1 MIISYIYYDVNLLR
15 NMNQY
20 HIINMMEEKP
30 RIRNVVA
37 QNVRKYRKLEGL
49 TQEQLAEAADVSN
62 TYIANIECGQTWV
75 SDKTLEKVA
84 AALRVEIYL
93 LFISEKSEQNA
104 KDTFVKSRENI
115 SYLKKRQ
122 NQLNNYVKAFFSETF
137 EHIVKE

>member
-1 MIISYIYYDVNLLR
+1 MTISYYYYDVNLLR

-20 HIINMMEEKP
+20 HIISMMEEKS

-93 LFISEKSEQNA
+93 LFISEKPEQNA

-137 EHIVKE
+137 EHIVRN

>member
-1 MIISYIYYDVNLLR
+1 
-15 NMNQY
+15 MNQY
-20 HIINMMEEKP
+20 HIINMMEEKS

-84 AALRVEIYL
+84 AALRVEIL
-93 LFISEKSEQNA
+93 SSVHF
-104 KDTFVKSRENI
+104 
-115 SYLKKRQ
+115 
-122 NQLNNYVKAFFSETF
+122 
-137 EHIVKE
+137 

>member
-1 MIISYIYYDVNLLR
+1 
-15 NMNQY
+15 
-20 HIINMMEEKP
+20 MMEEKS

-93 LFISEKSEQNA
+93 LFISEKLDQTA
-104 KDTFVKSRENI
+104 KDALAKSHENI

-122 NQLNNYVKAFFSETF
+122 NDLSNYVKAFFSETF

>member
-1 MIISYIYYDVNLLR
+1 
-15 NMNQY
+15 
-20 HIINMMEEKP
+20 MMEEKP
-30 RIRNVVA
+30 RVRSVIA

-93 LFISEKSEQNA
+93 LFISEKPEQNA
-104 KDTFVKSRENI
+104 KDASVKSRENI

-137 EHIVKE
+137 EHIVRN

>member
-1 MIISYIYYDVNLLR
+1 
-15 NMNQY
+15 
-20 HIINMMEEKP
+20 MMEEKS

-84 AALRVEIYL
+84 AALHVEIYL
-93 LFISEKSEQNA
+93 LFISEKLDQTA
-104 KDTFVKSRENI
+104 KDALAKSHENI

-122 NQLNNYVKAFFSETF
+122 NDLSNYVKAFFSETF
-137 EHIVKE
+137 EHIVKD